1 MVPARRRGRT
11 VVLFQLVLVIGVA
24 LFTSGSLSRRMS
36 AQAEAMRELDKIADS
51 SRKA

>member
-1 MVPARRRGRT
+1 M

-24 LFTSGSLSRRMS
+24 LFANGCLSRRMS
-36 AQAEAMRELDKIADS
+36 AHAEAMRQLDKIADS